1 MDALKSFVAWPI
13 YNFQAYGMLGLGWT
27 IASLPLILR
36 LCTKGIKSFGQFTE
50 VFAFFSNLPLGQ
62 HVFSSLIYLVS
73 YILFLLSIL
82 PDCAHYVSVTY
93 IVVCSYMLFTNRQHR
108 TLDLLVAQL
117 GISGERVT

>member
-1 MDALKSFVAWPI
+1 
-13 YNFQAYGMLGLGWT
+13 MLGLGWT

-50 VFAFFSNLPLGQ
+50 VFTFFSNLPLGQ

-73 YILFLLSIL
+73 YIS
-82 PDCAHYVSVTY
+82 SVTC
-93 IVVCSYMLFTNRQHR
+93 IVICSYILFTNRRHR